1 MTTLAL
7 LFTKQPDGTAV
18 MRCTRADGSV
28 TFQRHAGALA
38 AFYPLHD
45 LTHYA
50 VESELG
56 IAGAFFGLVAAGWD
70 IEETTGKGTRG
81 PIPPDA
87 MAVEYLV
94 GALDLERAGS
104 VVWTAETLNA
114 HARAMASK
122 DARPAP
128 RAITDAELE
137 RVRDRIRT
145 LLERWASVAPGG
157 TLALSFDV
165 PPVSARRS

>member
-1 MTTLAL
+1 MTPLDL
-7 LFTKQPDGTAV
+7 RFTKQADGAAV
-18 MRCTRADGSV
+18 LRCTRADGSV
-28 TFQRHAGALA
+28 TFQRHAGAQA
-38 AFYPLHD
+38 VFYPLHD

-56 IAGAFFGLVAAGWD
+56 VAGAFFGLVAAGWD
-70 IEETTGKGTRG
+70 IEDTTGKGARG

-104 VVWTAETLNA
+104 VAWSAETLNA
-114 HARAMASK
+114 HACAMASK
-122 DARPAP
+122 DGRPAP
-128 RAITDAELE
+128 RALTETELE

-145 LLERWASVAPGG
+145 LIERWASIPPGG

-165 PPVSARRS
+165 PSAPARRS